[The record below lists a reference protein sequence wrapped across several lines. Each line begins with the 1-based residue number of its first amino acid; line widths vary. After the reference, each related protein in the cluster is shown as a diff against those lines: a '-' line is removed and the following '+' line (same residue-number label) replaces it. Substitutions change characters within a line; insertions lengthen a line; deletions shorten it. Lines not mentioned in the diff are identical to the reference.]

1 MVPCLQGRQYDFGFS
16 KSGLQQSGETCLYE
30 AGKLCFIPLTFLY
43 AITTVLR
50 HACSGVLS
58 VNLPCGWVLVRSSGK
73 GLAKGVFMAMVIQLV
88 LLAVG
93 FVLLVKGAD
102 WFVDGAASIA
112 GRLGIPQLVIGL
124 TIVAMGTSA
133 PEAAVSL
140 TAAFHGNADITI
152 GNVVGSN
159 ILNILIILGLAAVIC
174 PMMVAKV
181 TVWVDIP
188 VTIASTLILLVLG
201 LDGKISRLDA
211 VILLAVFVSYL
222 SYLFIMTKKGKIQ
235 GETEEEVNM
244 THSMPKALFLT
255 ALGLALIILGSN
267 FAVDAASA
275 IAKMLG
281 LSERFIGLT
290 IVALGTSLPELFT
303 SVAAAIKK
311 NPDMA
316 IGNIVGS
323 NIFNI
328 LFIVGLSGLVIPV
341 PFAKPFRFDIMVAE
355 AAVLLLFLLCLP
367 KKRIGRL
374 SGIIMLAGYVAY
386 FAMIW

>member
-1 MVPCLQGRQYDFGFS
+1 MEML
-16 KSGLQQSGETCLYE
+16 
-30 AGKLCFIPLTFLY
+30 
-43 AITTVLR
+43 
-50 HACSGVLS
+50 
-58 VNLPCGWVLVRSSGK
+58 
-73 GLAKGVFMAMVIQLV
+73 IQLV

-112 GRLGIPQLVIGL
+112 AKLGIPQLVIGL

-159 ILNILIILGLAAVIC
+159 IINVLVILGLAALIC
-174 PMMVAKV
+174 PMKVAKL
-181 TVWVDIP
+181 TAFVDIP
-188 VTIASTLILLVLG
+188 VTFVISLLLLLLG
-201 LDGKISRLDA
+201 LDGSISRLDA
-211 VILLAVFVSYL
+211 GILLVVFIAYL
-222 SYLFIMTKKGKIQ
+222 SYLFFMTKKGLISGESDEEVAKIQ
-235 GETEEEVNM
+235 SV
-244 THSMPKALFLT
+244 PKALLFT
-255 ALGLALIILGSN
+255 AIGLALIIVGSSL
-267 FAVDAASA
+267 AVDAASA

-303 SVAAAIKK
+303 SVAAAMKK

-328 LFIVGLSGLVIPV
+328 LFIVGLSGMVIPV
-341 PFAKPFRFDIMVAE
+341 PFASAFRFDTLVA
-355 AAVLLLFLLCLP
+355 AATMLLLFLLSLP
-367 KKRIGRL
+367 KRQLGRIDGFIL
-374 SGIIMLAGYVAY
+374 LMGYIAY
-386 FAMIW
+386 FLQIL

>member
-1 MVPCLQGRQYDFGFS
+1 M
-16 KSGLQQSGETCLYE
+16 E
-30 AGKLCFIPLTFLY
+30 
-43 AITTVLR
+43 
-50 HACSGVLS
+50 
-58 VNLPCGWVLVRSSGK
+58 
-73 GLAKGVFMAMVIQLV
+73 MVIQLALLV
-88 LLAVG
+88 LG

-112 GRLGIPQLVIGL
+112 AKLGIPQLVIGL

-159 ILNILIILGLAAVIC
+159 IMNVLVILGLAALIC
-174 PMMVAKV
+174 PMKVAKL
-181 TVWVDIP
+181 TAFVDIP
-188 VTIASTLILLVLG
+188 VTLVMSLVLFG
-201 LDGKISRLDA
+201 LGVDGSISRLDA
-211 VILLAVFVSYL
+211 AILLVVFIGYL
-222 SYLFIMTKKGKIQ
+222 SYLFLMTKKGLIS
-235 GETEEEVNM
+235 GESEEEVAKIQ
-244 THSMPKALFLT
+244 SVPKALLFT
-255 ALGLALIILGSN
+255 ALGLALIIVGSS

-328 LFIVGLSGLVIPV
+328 LFIVGLSGMVIPV
-341 PFAKPFRFDIMVAE
+341 PFASAFRFDTLVAT
-355 AAVLLLFLLCLP
+355 ATMLLLFLLSLP
-367 KKRIGRL
+367 KRRLGRVAGFIL
-374 SGIIMLAGYVAY
+374 LAGYIAY
-386 FAMIW
+386 FLQIL

>member
-1 MVPCLQGRQYDFGFS
+1 M
-16 KSGLQQSGETCLYE
+16 EM
-30 AGKLCFIPLTFLY
+30 I
-43 AITTVLR
+43 
-50 HACSGVLS
+50 
-58 VNLPCGWVLVRSSGK
+58 
-73 GLAKGVFMAMVIQLV
+73 IQLA
-88 LLAVG
+88 LLALG

-112 GRLGIPQLVIGL
+112 AKLGIPQLVIGL
-124 TIVAMGTSA
+124 TIVALGTSA

-174 PMMVAKV
+174 PMKVARL
-181 TVWVDIP
+181 TAFVDIP
-188 VTIASTLILLVLG
+188 VTIVITLLLLLLG
-201 LDGKISRLDA
+201 YDGTVSRLDA
-211 VILLAVFVSYL
+211 GILLLFFIAYL
-222 SYLFIMTKKGKIQ
+222 SYLFAMTKKGLIVGESEEDGAKIQ
-235 GETEEEVNM
+235 SV
-244 THSMPKALFLT
+244 PKALLFT
-255 ALGLALIILGSN
+255 VVGLALIIVGSSL
-267 FAVDAASA
+267 AVDAASA
-275 IAKMLG
+275 IATMLG

-341 PFAKPFRFDIMVAE
+341 PFVSAFRFDTLI
-355 AAVLLLFLLCLP
+355 AAAAALLLLVLALP
-367 KKRIGRL
+367 TKRLGRVA
-374 SGIIMLAGYVAY
+374 GIIMLVGYVAY

>member
-1 MVPCLQGRQYDFGFS
+1 M
-16 KSGLQQSGETCLYE
+16 EM
-30 AGKLCFIPLTFLY
+30 I
-43 AITTVLR
+43 
-50 HACSGVLS
+50 
-58 VNLPCGWVLVRSSGK
+58 
-73 GLAKGVFMAMVIQLV
+73 IQLA
-88 LLAVG
+88 LLALG

-112 GRLGIPQLVIGL
+112 AKLGIPQLVIGL
-124 TIVAMGTSA
+124 TIVALGTSA

-174 PMMVAKV
+174 PMKVARL
-181 TVWVDIP
+181 TTFVDIP
-188 VTIASTLILLVLG
+188 VTIVITLLLLLLG
-201 LDGKISRLDA
+201 YDGTVSRLDA
-211 VILLAVFVSYL
+211 GILLLFFIAYL
-222 SYLFIMTKKGKIQ
+222 SYLFAMTKKGLIVGESEEEGAKIQ
-235 GETEEEVNM
+235 SV
-244 THSMPKALFLT
+244 PKALLFT
-255 ALGLALIILGSN
+255 VVGLALIIVGSSL
-267 FAVDAASA
+267 AVDAASA
-275 IAKMLG
+275 IATMLG

-303 SVAAAIKK
+303 SVVAAIKK

-341 PFAKPFRFDIMVAE
+341 PFVSAFRFDTLI
-355 AAVLLLFLLCLP
+355 AAAAALLLLVLALP
-367 KKRIGRL
+367 TKRLGRVA
-374 SGIIMLAGYVAY
+374 GIIMLAGYVAY

>member
-1 MVPCLQGRQYDFGFS
+1 M
-16 KSGLQQSGETCLYE
+16 EM
-30 AGKLCFIPLTFLY
+30 I
-43 AITTVLR
+43 
-50 HACSGVLS
+50 
-58 VNLPCGWVLVRSSGK
+58 
-73 GLAKGVFMAMVIQLV
+73 IQLA
-88 LLAVG
+88 LLALG

-112 GRLGIPQLVIGL
+112 AKLGIPQLVIGL
-124 TIVAMGTSA
+124 TIVAMGTSS

-174 PMMVAKV
+174 PMKVARL
-181 TVWVDIP
+181 TAFVDIP
-188 VTIASTLILLVLG
+188 VTIVITILLLVLG
-201 LDGKISRLDA
+201 YDGIVSRLDA
-211 VILLAVFVSYL
+211 AMLLLFFIAYL
-222 SYLFIMTKKGKIQ
+222 SYLFAMTKKGFIVGESEEEGSKIQ
-235 GETEEEVNM
+235 SV
-244 THSMPKALFLT
+244 PKALLFT
-255 ALGLALIILGSN
+255 VVGLALIIAGSS

-275 IAKMLG
+275 IATMLG

-341 PFAKPFRFDIMVAE
+341 PFVSAFRFDTLIAT
-355 AAVLLLFLLCLP
+355 AATVLLFVLTLP
-367 KKRIGRL
+367 TKRLGRVA
-374 SGIIMLAGYVAY
+374 GIIMLVGYVAY

>member
-1 MVPCLQGRQYDFGFS
+1 MEML
-16 KSGLQQSGETCLYE
+16 
-30 AGKLCFIPLTFLY
+30 
-43 AITTVLR
+43 
-50 HACSGVLS
+50 
-58 VNLPCGWVLVRSSGK
+58 
-73 GLAKGVFMAMVIQLV
+73 IQLV

-102 WFVDGAASIA
+102 WFVDGAASVA
-112 GRLGIPQLVIGL
+112 AKLGIPQLVIGL

-159 ILNILIILGLAAVIC
+159 ILNVLIILGLAAAIC
-174 PMMVAKV
+174 PMGVAKL
-181 TVWVDIP
+181 TTFVDIP
-188 VTIASTLILLVLG
+188 VTFGISLLLLVLG
-201 LDGKISRLDA
+201 LDGSISRLDA
-211 VILLAVFVSYL
+211 AVLLVVFIGYL
-222 SYLFIMTKKGKIQ
+222 SYLFFMTKKGLIVGESEDEVAKIQ
-235 GETEEEVNM
+235 SV
-244 THSMPKALFLT
+244 PKALLFT
-255 ALGLALIILGSN
+255 AIGLALIIVGSSVV
-267 FAVDAASA
+267 VDAASA

-303 SVAAAIKK
+303 SVVAAMEK

-328 LFIVGLSGLVIPV
+328 LFVVGLSGLVIPV
-341 PFAKPFRFDIMVAE
+341 PFAPAFRFDALIVA
-355 AAVLLLFLLCLP
+355 ATMLLLFLLSLP
-367 KKRIGRL
+367 KRRLGRIDGFIL
-374 SGIIMLAGYVAY
+374 LMGYMAY
-386 FAMIW
+386 FLKIL

>member
-1 MVPCLQGRQYDFGFS
+1 M
-16 KSGLQQSGETCLYE
+16 EM
-30 AGKLCFIPLTFLY
+30 I
-43 AITTVLR
+43 
-50 HACSGVLS
+50 
-58 VNLPCGWVLVRSSGK
+58 
-73 GLAKGVFMAMVIQLV
+73 IQLA
-88 LLAVG
+88 LLALG
-93 FVLLVKGAD
+93 FMLLVKGAD

-112 GRLGIPQLVIGL
+112 VKLGVPQLVIGL

-174 PMMVAKV
+174 PMKVARL
-181 TVWVDIP
+181 TAFVDIP
-188 VTIASTLILLVLG
+188 VTIVITMLLLVLG
-201 LDGKISRLDA
+201 YDGIVSRLDA
-211 VILLAVFVSYL
+211 AMLLLFFIAYL
-222 SYLFIMTKKGKIQ
+222 SYLFAMTKKGLIVGESEEEGAKIQ
-235 GETEEEVNM
+235 
-244 THSMPKALFLT
+244 SAPKALLFT
-255 ALGLALIILGSN
+255 VVGLALIIVGSS

-275 IAKMLG
+275 IATMLG

-341 PFAKPFRFDIMVAE
+341 PFVSDFRFDTLIAT
-355 AAVLLLFLLCLP
+355 AATVLLFVLTLP
-367 KKRIGRL
+367 TKRLGRVA
-374 SGIIMLAGYVAY
+374 GIIMLAGIELVNMNNALK
-386 FAMIW
+386 

>member
-1 MVPCLQGRQYDFGFS
+1 M
-16 KSGLQQSGETCLYE
+16 EM
-30 AGKLCFIPLTFLY
+30 I
-43 AITTVLR
+43 
-50 HACSGVLS
+50 
-58 VNLPCGWVLVRSSGK
+58 
-73 GLAKGVFMAMVIQLV
+73 IQLA
-88 LLAVG
+88 LLALG
-93 FVLLVKGAD
+93 FMLLVKGAD

-112 GRLGIPQLVIGL
+112 VKLGVPQLVIGL

-174 PMMVAKV
+174 PMKVARL
-181 TVWVDIP
+181 TAFVDIP
-188 VTIASTLILLVLG
+188 VTIVITMLLLVLG
-201 LDGKISRLDA
+201 YDGIVSRLDA
-211 VILLAVFVSYL
+211 AMLLLFFIAYL
-222 SYLFIMTKKGKIQ
+222 SYLFAMTKKGLIVGESEEEGAKIQ
-235 GETEEEVNM
+235 
-244 THSMPKALFLT
+244 SAPKALLFT
-255 ALGLALIILGSN
+255 VVGLALIIVGSS

-275 IAKMLG
+275 IATMLG

-341 PFAKPFRFDIMVAE
+341 PFVSDFRFDTLIAT
-355 AAVLLLFLLCLP
+355 AATVLLFVLTLP
-367 KKRIGRL
+367 TKRLGRVA
-374 SGIIMLAGYVAY
+374 GIIMLAAYGAY

>member
-1 MVPCLQGRQYDFGFS
+1 M
-16 KSGLQQSGETCLYE
+16 EM
-30 AGKLCFIPLTFLY
+30 I
-43 AITTVLR
+43 
-50 HACSGVLS
+50 
-58 VNLPCGWVLVRSSGK
+58 
-73 GLAKGVFMAMVIQLV
+73 IQLA
-88 LLAVG
+88 LLALG

-112 GRLGIPQLVIGL
+112 AKLGVPQLVIGL

-174 PMMVAKV
+174 PMKVARL
-181 TVWVDIP
+181 TAFVDIP
-188 VTIASTLILLVLG
+188 VTIVITMLLLVLG
-201 LDGKISRLDA
+201 YDGIVSRLDA
-211 VILLAVFVSYL
+211 AMLLLFFIAYL
-222 SYLFIMTKKGKIQ
+222 SYLFVMTKKGLIVGESEEEGAKIQ
-235 GETEEEVNM
+235 SV
-244 THSMPKALFLT
+244 PKALLFT
-255 ALGLALIILGSN
+255 VVGLALIIVGSS

-275 IAKMLG
+275 IATMLG

-341 PFAKPFRFDIMVAE
+341 PFVSAFRFDTLIAT
-355 AAVLLLFLLCLP
+355 AATVLLFVLTLP
-367 KKRIGRL
+367 TKRLGRVA
-374 SGIIMLAGYVAY
+374 GIIMLAAYGAY

>member
-1 MVPCLQGRQYDFGFS
+1 M
-16 KSGLQQSGETCLYE
+16 E
-30 AGKLCFIPLTFLY
+30 
-43 AITTVLR
+43 
-50 HACSGVLS
+50 
-58 VNLPCGWVLVRSSGK
+58 
-73 GLAKGVFMAMVIQLV
+73 MMIQLV

-112 GRLGIPQLVIGL
+112 EKLGIPQLVIGL
-124 TIVAMGTSA
+124 TIVALGTSA

-174 PMMVAKV
+174 PMKVARL
-181 TVWVDIP
+181 TAFVDIP
-188 VTIASTLILLVLG
+188 VTIVITLLLLLLG
-201 LDGKISRLDA
+201 YDGTVSRLDA
-211 VILLAVFVSYL
+211 GILLLFFIAYL
-222 SYLFIMTKKGKIQ
+222 SYLFAMTKKGLIVGESEEEGAKIQ
-235 GETEEEVNM
+235 SV
-244 THSMPKALFLT
+244 PKALLFT
-255 ALGLALIILGSN
+255 VVGLALIIVGSSL
-267 FAVDAASA
+267 AVDAASA
-275 IAKMLG
+275 IATMLG

-303 SVAAAIKK
+303 SVVAAIKK

-341 PFAKPFRFDIMVAE
+341 PFVSAFRFDTLI
-355 AAVLLLFLLCLP
+355 AAAAALLLLVLALP
-367 KKRIGRL
+367 TKRLGRVA
-374 SGIIMLAGYVAY
+374 GIIMLAGYVAY

>member
-1 MVPCLQGRQYDFGFS
+1 M
-16 KSGLQQSGETCLYE
+16 EM
-30 AGKLCFIPLTFLY
+30 I
-43 AITTVLR
+43 
-50 HACSGVLS
+50 
-58 VNLPCGWVLVRSSGK
+58 
-73 GLAKGVFMAMVIQLV
+73 IQLA

-112 GRLGIPQLVIGL
+112 AKLGIPQLVIGL

-174 PMMVAKV
+174 PMKVARL
-181 TVWVDIP
+181 TAFVDIP
-188 VTIASTLILLVLG
+188 VTIVITLLLLLLG
-201 LDGKISRLDA
+201 YDGTVSRLDA
-211 VILLAVFVSYL
+211 GILLLFFIAYL
-222 SYLFIMTKKGKIQ
+222 SYLFAMTKKGLIVGESEEEGAKIQ
-235 GETEEEVNM
+235 SV
-244 THSMPKALFLT
+244 PKALLFT
-255 ALGLALIILGSN
+255 VVGLALIIVGSSL
-267 FAVDAASA
+267 AVDAASA
-275 IAKMLG
+275 IATMLG

-341 PFAKPFRFDIMVAE
+341 PFVSAFRFDTLI
-355 AAVLLLFLLCLP
+355 AAAAALLLLVLAFP
-367 KKRIGRL
+367 TKRLGRVA
-374 SGIIMLAGYVAY
+374 GIIMLAGYVAY

>member
-1 MVPCLQGRQYDFGFS
+1 M
-16 KSGLQQSGETCLYE
+16 EM
-30 AGKLCFIPLTFLY
+30 I
-43 AITTVLR
+43 
-50 HACSGVLS
+50 
-58 VNLPCGWVLVRSSGK
+58 
-73 GLAKGVFMAMVIQLV
+73 IQLA

-112 GRLGIPQLVIGL
+112 AKLGIPQLVIGL
-124 TIVAMGTSA
+124 TIVALGTSA

-174 PMMVAKV
+174 PMKVARL
-181 TVWVDIP
+181 TTFVDIP
-188 VTIASTLILLVLG
+188 VTIVITLLLLLLG
-201 LDGKISRLDA
+201 YDGTVSRLDA
-211 VILLAVFVSYL
+211 GILLLFFIAYL
-222 SYLFIMTKKGKIQ
+222 SYLFAMTKKGLIVGESEEEGAKIQ
-235 GETEEEVNM
+235 SV
-244 THSMPKALFLT
+244 PKALLFT
-255 ALGLALIILGSN
+255 VVGLALIIVGSSL
-267 FAVDAASA
+267 AVDAASA
-275 IAKMLG
+275 IATMLG

-303 SVAAAIKK
+303 SVVAAIKK

-341 PFAKPFRFDIMVAE
+341 PFVSAFRFDTLI
-355 AAVLLLFLLCLP
+355 AAAAALLLLVLALP
-367 KKRIGRL
+367 TKRLGRVA
-374 SGIIMLAGYVAY
+374 GIIMLAGYVAY